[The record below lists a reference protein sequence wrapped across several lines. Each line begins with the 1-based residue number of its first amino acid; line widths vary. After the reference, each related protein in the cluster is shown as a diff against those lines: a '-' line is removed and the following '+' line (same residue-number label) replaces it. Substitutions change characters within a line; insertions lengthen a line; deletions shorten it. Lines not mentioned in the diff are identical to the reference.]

1 MNGTG
6 SMHATGEKMHK
17 KLVGKLTVGGRL
29 LTVRLASRKWGVKN
43 SSGSEQH
50 PAVGSR

>member
-1 MNGTG
+1 
-6 SMHATGEKMHK
+6 MHETGEKMHK
-17 KLVGKLTVGGRL
+17 KSVGKLTVGERL
-29 LTVRLASRKWGVKN
+29 PTVRLTSRKWGVKN

>member
-1 MNGTG
+1 MQE
-6 SMHATGEKMHK
+6 TGEKIHK
-17 KLVGKLTVGGRL
+17 KLVGKLTLGGRL
-29 LTVRLASRKWGVKN
+29 LAVRLTSRKWGVKN